1 MYYFRFVILLLL
13 CNCSLIGWV
22 QSQPIQPVVNKYKLI
37 HRGYRSIY
45 MRSDSL
51 YIVKGLCNQYKIV
64 IAGNDPMISKFLE
77 RRNQPTAPL
86 LTVHGTVQ
94 YDFLYRSMMDTPYYQ
109 RDFQQ
114 YTIQTSLD
122 IMVRDRYPIHLNLN
136 TRQSNSPYYRD
147 FFDINTQFDPYSYK
161 NRLRQELK
169 SKIDQTLEELPERKL
184 IMNALQEQIEKYTG
198 LKNYLSSPGVLQK
211 MVEERERQYRL
222 SLHKENLRAKDTLV
236 NMPGDTSINFKRNIT
251 LPSQDAP
258 SLTDSLSMPGTT
270 ILDTIQM
277 LQQQLD
283 FLKHSMADLR
293 KKADSLEQMTKN
305 KKDALH
311 HQMDGAVSTRELK
324 QIGQRNGIELPQQSE
339 IDGLLSGF
347 TKIGLGRSMV
357 SYTELTAW
365 NINLTGV
372 NLEYNPSIYG
382 AVAVGKVDY
391 GFRDF
396 LGKNIKTDGQNLYL
410 ARFGIGNKERK
421 AIIFTVFNGR
431 KYNYSSGLN
440 DTVKNFVPIVG
451 YSLET
456 ILKKNEN
463 TQLSFE
469 IAKSTRPVT
478 GRLSENNELH
488 SLVQFRDQSNLG
500 INVKANYYLSE
511 TKTSFSGFY
520 RKTGAYFQSFSLF
533 TYNTNQVSWQLR
545 ADQPFWKRRADV
557 VVMLRQNDFFNPFAS
572 QTYKTT
578 TVFKSVQMTLRMP
591 RWPVLSAGYY
601 PGTQLYVVDQE
612 RLRQNVY
619 YILNG
624 SLVYAYKLGGSRVIT
639 SLFYNRYF
647 NQNTDSGFI
656 AYKGINYL
664 ASHAVYMRKLQWQT
678 NVSYTDQKELRYYT
692 IEEGLDYAPV
702 PRLKVGG
709 SGKYNRLINGTVY
722 WGSRAQVMMDIKNL
736 GVFQLQYEKSFLPTI
751 HSTLYGLETG
761 RVTWFKHF

>member
-1 MYYFRFVILLLL
+1 
-13 CNCSLIGWV
+13 
-22 QSQPIQPVVNKYKLI
+22 
-37 HRGYRSIY
+37 

-293 KKADSLEQMTKN
+293 KKADSL
-305 KKDALH
+305 
-311 HQMDGAVSTRELK
+311 
-324 QIGQRNGIELPQQSE
+324 
-339 IDGLLSGF
+339 
-347 TKIGLGRSMV
+347 
-357 SYTELTAW
+357 
-365 NINLTGV
+365 
-372 NLEYNPSIYG
+372 
-382 AVAVGKVDY
+382 
-391 GFRDF
+391 
-396 LGKNIKTDGQNLYL
+396 
-410 ARFGIGNKERK
+410 
-421 AIIFTVFNGR
+421 
-431 KYNYSSGLN
+431 
-440 DTVKNFVPIVG
+440 
-451 YSLET
+451 
-456 ILKKNEN
+456 
-463 TQLSFE
+463 
-469 IAKSTRPVT
+469 
-478 GRLSENNELH
+478 
-488 SLVQFRDQSNLG
+488 
-500 INVKANYYLSE
+500 
-511 TKTSFSGFY
+511 
-520 RKTGAYFQSFSLF
+520 
-533 TYNTNQVSWQLR
+533 
-545 ADQPFWKRRADV
+545 
-557 VVMLRQNDFFNPFAS
+557 
-572 QTYKTT
+572 
-578 TVFKSVQMTLRMP
+578 
-591 RWPVLSAGYY
+591 
-601 PGTQLYVVDQE
+601 
-612 RLRQNVY
+612 
-619 YILNG
+619 
-624 SLVYAYKLGGSRVIT
+624 
-639 SLFYNRYF
+639 
-647 NQNTDSGFI
+647 
-656 AYKGINYL
+656 
-664 ASHAVYMRKLQWQT
+664 
-678 NVSYTDQKELRYYT
+678 
-692 IEEGLDYAPV
+692 
-702 PRLKVGG
+702 
-709 SGKYNRLINGTVY
+709 
-722 WGSRAQVMMDIKNL
+722 
-736 GVFQLQYEKSFLPTI
+736 
-751 HSTLYGLETG
+751 
-761 RVTWFKHF
+761 